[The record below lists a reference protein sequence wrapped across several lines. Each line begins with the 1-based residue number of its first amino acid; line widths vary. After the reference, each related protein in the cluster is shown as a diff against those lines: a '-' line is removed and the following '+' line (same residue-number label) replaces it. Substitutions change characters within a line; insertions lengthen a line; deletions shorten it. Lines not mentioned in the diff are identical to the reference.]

1 MSTIYSY
8 FCRNLY
14 PLRSMEKQ
22 DEPLAMVIGK
32 MMNETLKVLKKRIY
46 EQTDAKLTFDQFG
59 LLYAIKQ
66 EKQEVIQKDMVEVM
80 GKDKS
85 VILRIIDSLEE
96 KELVRRVVDMNDRR
110 KNQILVTKK
119 GLQTIDQY
127 LEIEFR
133 VKEELLDGVS
143 QSDVDTFYKV
153 LGHIQTK
160 AEQINAQN
168 S

>member
-1 MSTIYSY
+1 M
-8 FCRNLY
+8 N
-14 PLRSMEKQ
+14 MQEK
-22 DEPLAMVIGK
+22 PIGMALGK
-32 MMNETLKVLKKRIY
+32 TLSEFFKVMKKKTA
-46 EQTDAKLTFDQFG
+46 EQTEAKLTFDQFG
-59 LLYAIKQ
+59 LFYAINQQKQ
-66 EKQEVIQKDMVEVM
+66 DVIQKDMAESM

-96 KELVRRVVDMNDRR
+96 KGLVRRVVDMNDRR

-119 GLQTIDQY
+119 GLLTIDQY
-127 LEIEFR
+127 LEIEFQL
-133 VKEELLDGVS
+133 KMELLDGVS

-153 LGHIQTK
+153 LGHIRTK